1 MPEHGWVV
9 AKKVVVIWT
18 RGQNIHASVLLS
30 FTICEPA
37 KGGDLAMAAVTLQ

>member
-9 AKKVVVIWT
+9 AKVVVIWT
-18 RGQNIHASVLLS
+18 RGQNIHTSVLLS
-30 FTICEPA
+30 FTICVPA